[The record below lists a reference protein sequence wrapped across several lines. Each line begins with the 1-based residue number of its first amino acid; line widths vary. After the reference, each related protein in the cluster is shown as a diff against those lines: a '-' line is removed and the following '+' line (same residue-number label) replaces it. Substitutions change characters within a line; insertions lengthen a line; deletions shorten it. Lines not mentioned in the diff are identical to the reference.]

1 MRLDKYFSMQCLDV
15 LTLLIV
21 MKQTKI
27 LVVDKNLHDIELLN
41 SFLKAL
47 NITCI
52 CAKEGVRALI
62 LAQMH
67 QPNLIFL
74 DTTLNDL
81 SSIQVVNYLKRNSET
96 SRIAIIG
103 CIPAKTQQDVNNLL
117 ISGVNDYIRKPYDFD
132 KVEAIVNNFLG
143 WDNF

>member
-1 MRLDKYFSMQCLDV
+1 MQFIDV
-15 LTLLIV
+15 LILVV
-21 MKQTKI
+21 MKAKI
-27 LVVDKNLHDIELLN
+27 LVVDKTLHDLEFLN
-41 SFLKAL
+41 SFLKTL

-52 CAKEGVRALI
+52 CAKEGVRTLI

-96 SRIAIIG
+96 SKIPIIG
-103 CIPAKTQQDVNNLL
+103 CIPAKTQQDVKNLL
-117 ISGVNDYIRKPYDFD
+117 ISGVNDYICKPYDFE